1 MDVWM
6 LNRKILPND
15 LLDIFSALGNLQAQY
30 DWVITDHSMWYGKNC
45 PEAVCKRWQ
54 WTGLL
59 MSGRELT
66 EHLSAGYV
74 WFLDGAVLSAVPLGM
89 REEDVNL
96 YEPVWDVDF
105 CAPDYRFQTP
115 LTRLELILFDG
126 WAWVIVCNAAFSKLV
141 QSRLPQAQPPDAFL
155 RRLDNSGRAP
165 CVNPSKAGSP
175 VFINADQALRSAS
188 VSSPSQN
195 QRAIK

>member
-30 DWVITDHSMWYGKNC
+30 DWVITNHSMWYGKYC

-126 WAWVIVCNAAFSKLV
+126 WAWGIVCDAAFSKLV
-141 QSRLPQAQPPDAFL
+141 QNRLPQAQPPDAFW
-155 RRLDNSGRAP
+155 
-165 CVNPSKAGSP
+165 KAFG
-175 VFINADQALRSAS
+175 
-188 VSSPSQN
+188 
-195 QRAIK
+195 